1 MKLRKVDMNS
11 VSCLAWVKRGASK
24 RNPDRVVLNDK
35 DLKKV
40 IDVQGD
46 KLEKLEVGDEESNSD
61 SDSEEPRH
69 KSAAASKDKVGVDT
83 CVKYMLENVCAFVTI
98 CWLLSW
104 LCLRVSTTNK
114 NKK

>member
-1 MKLRKVDMNS
+1 MNS

-24 RNPDRVVLNDK
+24 RNPDRVVLNDE

-46 KLEKLEVGDEESNSD
+46 KLKKLEVGDESNSD
-61 SDSEEPRH
+61 SDSEELRH

-83 CVKYMLENVCAFVTI
+83 RVK
-98 CWLLSW
+98 
-104 LCLRVSTTNK
+104 
-114 NKK
+114 